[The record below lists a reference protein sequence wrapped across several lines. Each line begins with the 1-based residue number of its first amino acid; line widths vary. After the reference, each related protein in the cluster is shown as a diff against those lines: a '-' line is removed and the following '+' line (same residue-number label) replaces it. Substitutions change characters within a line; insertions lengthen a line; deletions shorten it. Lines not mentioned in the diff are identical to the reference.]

1 MSVDA
6 STYAMIFEANKI
18 GASLLED
25 LITRFGGNPYVPGG
39 LESQRETDY
48 RAGRK
53 AVVDF
58 IVRRINQA
66 AGHETVTDLESTKE
80 T

>member
-1 MSVDA
+1 MSVEA
-6 STYAMIFEANKI
+6 GAYALIFEDHKI
-18 GASLLED
+18 GAAVLED
-25 LITRFGGNPYVPGG
+25 LIARFGGNPYVPGG

-66 AGHETVTDLESTKE
+66 AGHEPVSDLEPTKE
-80 T
+80 